1 MAVAQLILSESA
13 QNALRALLALEP
25 VPGWP
30 VPEARTYELLDRL
43 VPCDVLGA
51 SCTDMHGHVL
61 HHIEMTPGSR
71 RRVTEVANDFS
82 PCQDENCDGC
92 PHYLGF
98 MHWNKNPQ
106 AAEWCDV
113 DISGTDGV
121 AFGFRNG
128 ARHIVQFYFDR
139 IGGQFSEADL
149 ALLWTLA
156 PVMQRLAR
164 ERMTPQLPP
173 TLTVTERRVLTYM
186 AAGMSN
192 PEIAEQLIVAT
203 GTVRKHLENIYRK
216 LGVSS
221 RGGALARLTG
231 SDEAGLDLRE
241 RVDRYA

>member
-1 MAVAQLILSESA
+1 VVVTQLILSEPA
-13 QNALRALLALEP
+13 QNALRALLAVEP
-25 VPGWP
+25 VPGQP
-30 VPEARTYELLDRL
+30 VPAARTYELLDRL
-43 VPCDVLGA
+43 VSCDVLGA
-51 SCTDMHGHVL
+51 CCTDMHGHLL
-61 HHIEMTPGSR
+61 HNVEMTPGSR
-71 RRVTEVANDFS
+71 RRVTEVVNDLS
-82 PCQDENCDGC
+82 PCQDQNCDGC

-98 MHWNKNPQ
+98 MHWNKHPQ

-149 ALLWTLA
+149 ALLWTVA
-156 PVMQRLAR
+156 PVLQRLAR
-164 ERMTPQLPP
+164 ERPTPRLPA
-173 TLTVTERRVLTYM
+173 TLTVTERRVLTYL

-221 RGGALARLTG
+221 RSGALARLSG
-231 SDEAGLDLRE
+231 SDEPGLDLHE
-241 RVDRYA
+241 RVTRYA

>member
-1 MAVAQLILSESA
+1 VAVTQLTLSEPDQYA
-13 QNALRALLALEP
+13 MRALLAIEP
-25 VPGWP
+25 VPGRP

-43 VPCDVLGA
+43 VPCDLLGA
-51 SCTDMHGHVL
+51 GCTDMHGHLL
-61 HHIEMTPGSR
+61 HNIEMTPGSR
-71 RRVTEVANDFS
+71 HPVTEVIHDLT
-82 PCQDENCDGC
+82 PCRDENCDGS

-98 MHWNKNPQ
+98 MHWNKHPQ
-106 AAEWCDV
+106 EAEWCGV
-113 DISGTDGV
+113 DIAAEDAL

-128 ARHIVQFYFDR
+128 SHHIVQFFFAR
-139 IGGQFSEADL
+139 VGGRFSEEEL

-164 ERMTPQLPP
+164 ERPTPRLPS
-173 TLTVTERRVLTYM
+173 TLTVTERRVLTYL

-203 GTVRKHLENIYRK
+203 STVRKHLENIYRK

-221 RGGALARLTG
+221 RAGALARLTG
-231 SDEAGLDLRE
+231 SDEAGLDLKG